1 MKNLLEH
8 YNLSLH
14 ALHRGVALVACLLT
28 GLMASAASISEPA
41 TTFYGKV
48 LGTADVQ
55 PFLITEG
62 RLMWVI
68 RRADGVDVTLTSTL
82 FAYNDGQ
89 FSYRLDVPHAALSL
103 GQTAVAG
110 NVPLA
115 LTEQTHQHLS
125 VTLDGTP
132 VTLLGPAGSSFTAA
146 QLLRSATYRLDLGVN
161 RQAADTDGDGLPDWW
176 EDLYGL
182 DKQGDD
188 ADQIFGVGGITAA
201 QAYAQGLDPNAD
213 HTVPAFLTPETIVY
227 AGGKTALILDVAD
240 LDSTPTQLVY
250 TVTALP
256 VAGTLVLRGNNATAD
271 QPLAVAATFSQAD
284 VVQGRLIYQH
294 DASPNDPGSIAFT
307 LSDGQHAPVEAATRL
322 LAFEPAL
329 EGPAPETDEEA
340 VRRDLYEYA
349 QAGFVVAQGDTV
361 DASQAARSYALVG
374 TALAGG
380 TQTDMLIAKQG
391 AAAVTFS
398 GGDAADRFVLT
409 SFTAG
414 TVELTDFSI
423 AEGDI
428 LDITAFA
435 PSTGGYLTDLVTVS
449 QNTLVFGTGL
459 TVSLPS
465 LAPAEVDLYALVL
478 SGALVTELPLRAR
491 LSVVATV
498 PVAYRNGPASG
509 VFTVTRQGDVSQ
521 AVTVNILLTGTAVNG
536 TDYEYLPSTVLLPAG
551 ARVADVLIT
560 PYAYQTYS
568 KVARLDLL
576 SGSGYTLASGAQYA
590 SVTIEPLKPQI
601 YVEALLP
608 LAVKEADEPGY
619 FLVWRDGVT
628 ATSLAVPMSLSGTAL
643 KSVDYA
649 ITPNP
654 AVLSF
659 AAGDDEKL
667 ISVSVLAGAN
677 LSAGPKSV
685 TLTATPSSRYLIN
698 SMYGSAAI
706 TLIERYDTFSD
717 WLARQS
723 DGLAPLDGVSLFGSD
738 ASEADILFKRYA
750 FGSDLVGSDISGFPS
765 PLFRADG
772 SFIVRVRQRIGLLD
786 TSYGVR
792 GFTDLADPV
801 GSAVG
806 LIPVPPPEGHP
817 DGLEWRYYKL
827 NTIGPRGFIA
837 VDLLGN

>member
-1 MKNLLEH
+1 MKNLLEY

-14 ALHRGVALVACLLT
+14 ALHRGVALVVCLLA

-68 RRADGVDVTLTSTL
+68 RRADGVDVTLTATL

-103 GQTAVAG
+103 GQVAGTG

-161 RQAADTDGDGLPDWW
+161 RQALDTDGDGLPDWW

-182 DKQGDD
+182 DKQADD
-188 ADQIFGVGGITAA
+188 ADQVFGIGGITAA

-213 HTVPAFLTPETIVY
+213 HTIPALLTPETIVY

-240 LDSTPTQLVY
+240 LDSALTQLVY

-256 VAGTLVLRGNNATAD
+256 VAGTLVLRGNNAAAD
-271 QPLAVAATFSQAD
+271 QPVAIASTFTQAD
-284 VVQGRLIYQH
+284 VLQGRLIYQH
-294 DASPNDPGSIAFT
+294 DATPNDPGSIAFT
-307 LSDGQHAPVEAATRL
+307 LGDGQHAPVAGATQL

-361 DASQAARSYALVG
+361 DASQAAISYALVG

-380 TQTDMLIAKQG
+380 AQTDMLIAKQG
-391 AAAVTFS
+391 AEAVTLS

-414 TVELTDFSI
+414 TVELPDFSI
-423 AEGDI
+423 AEGDV

-435 PSTGGYLTDLVTVS
+435 PSAGGYLTDLVTVS
-449 QNTLVFGTGL
+449 QNTLVFSTGL

-536 TDYEYLPSTVLLPAG
+536 TDYEYLPATLILPAG
-551 ARVADVLIT
+551 ARVTDVLIT

-590 SVTIEPLKPQI
+590 SVTIEPLKPQL
-601 YVEALLP
+601 YVEAILP

-628 ATSLAVPMSLSGTAL
+628 ASSLAVQMSLAGTAL

-654 AVLSF
+654 SVLAF
-659 AAGDDEKL
+659 ASGDVEKL
-667 ISVSVLAGAN
+667 ITVSVLAGAN
-677 LSAGPKSV
+677 LAAGPKSV
-685 TLTATPSSRYLIN
+685 TLTATPTSRYLIN
-698 SMYGSAAI
+698 ASYGSASI
-706 TLIERYDTFSD
+706 TLIERYDTYSD
-717 WLARQS
+717 WLTRQS
-723 DGLAPLDGVSLFGSD
+723 GGVMPLSVGGDDSD
-738 ASEADILFKRYA
+738 VLFKRYA
-750 FGSDLVGSDISGFPS
+750 FGSDISGSDISGFPS

-827 NTIGPRGFIA
+827 NTLGPRGFIA